1 MKQQISVIQAAQ
13 LFKVTTRTVYNW
25 IEADRLQS
33 QNNLYSI
40 DDLQDAYDK
49 RRKPKPR
56 LRYK

>member
-1 MKQQISVIQAAQ
+1 MSKISVTQASL
-13 LFKVTTRTVYNW
+13 LFKVTVRTIYNW
-25 IEADRLQS
+25 IKADGIEA
-33 QNNLYSI
+33 QNDLYSV